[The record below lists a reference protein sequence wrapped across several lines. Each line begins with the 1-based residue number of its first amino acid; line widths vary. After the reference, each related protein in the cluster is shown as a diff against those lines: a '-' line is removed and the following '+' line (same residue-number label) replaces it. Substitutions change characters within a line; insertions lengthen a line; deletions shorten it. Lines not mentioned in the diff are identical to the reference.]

1 MGMHP
6 DNWNAPM
13 VLLGN
18 KRDVIDEKPSERQVS
33 KDDVKKTVKKWSNC
47 KYAEIT
53 CKRATEGPGHYLFQ
67 LYEHPFCCFK
77 VFFFSKKCSNEN
89 PPQSKHHHP

>member
-67 LYEHPFCCFK
+67 TLWTSFFVVSK
-77 VFFFSKKCSNEN
+77 FFFFSKKMFKWKSA
-89 PPQSKHHHP
+89 PK

>member
-67 LYEHPFCCFK
+67 TL
-77 VFFFSKKCSNEN
+77 
-89 PPQSKHHHP
+89 

>member
-1 MGMHP
+1 MSLLPRHYIVDACNNLKLAVFMGMHP

-67 LYEHPFCCFK
+67 TL
-77 VFFFSKKCSNEN
+77 
-89 PPQSKHHHP
+89 